1 MATLGNP
8 TNTIAILQKYQFNFQ
23 KKYGQNF
30 LIDANILEKIIDAA
44 GVCETDCVLEIG
56 QGIGTMTQYLCE
68 HAREVVAVEIDRKLI
83 PILEQDTLSAYDNVT
98 IINEDILKLDVNA
111 IVQDKNNEIGRAHV

>member
-8 TNTIAILQKYQFNFQ
+8 TNTIAVLQKYQFHFQ

-44 GVCETDCVLEIG
+44 GV
-56 QGIGTMTQYLCE
+56 Q
-68 HAREVVAVEIDRKLI
+68 
-83 PILEQDTLSAYDNVT
+83 S
-98 IINEDILKLDVNA
+98 
-111 IVQDKNNEIGRAHV
+111 